1 MQRVH
6 GPTTR
11 VQACTCLITFPL
23 PAHTASCKVAAMRYL
38 QLRLPS
44 PLRRRIGFAAVAED
58 QTVSAYTRGVL
69 QKWVAA
75 DAEIPP
81 GFIGETRDVRRHS
94 QIPLSDRV
102 LVRLRVRA
110 AEAGVSTNLLAVRI
124 LNTGVPDI
132 SDTFVEALMGSP
144 SL

>member
-1 MQRVH
+1 
-6 GPTTR
+6 
-11 VQACTCLITFPL
+11 
-23 PAHTASCKVAAMRYL
+23 MRYL